1 MAVARLCFARLAR
14 TWDAMT
20 WDARTWRNNLA
31 AHQRARFAELCHLR
45 TCLPHSLLI
54 VSLDA
59 ANVAFDVTMYVWRT
73 EIGTALLLAAFVVH
87 YANALWSIYVRQS
100 LRLAPWQWTQLALGL
115 CIPLLI
121 LRNVMG
127 TVVADKALGAVG
139 SYQSVLI
146 AHWVAAPWHAIL
158 QTAAVLTVWTHA
170 CIGNH
175 FWLRTKP
182 AYARWRPYL
191 LAFASLLPAFALA
204 GYVAAGNEVLRASR
218 NPDYAAQAL
227 RESHITRQTGS
238 EVLLPRQDAF
248 SGNPTRSDPERPRAT
263 RAARAA
269 ASLTS

>member
-1 MAVARLCFARLAR
+1 MPPC
-14 TWDAMT
+14 
-20 WDARTWRNNLA
+20 
-31 AHQRARFAELCHLR
+31 
-45 TCLPHSLLI
+45 
-54 VSLDA
+54 
-59 ANVAFDVTMYVWRT
+59 
-73 EIGTALLLAAFVVH
+73 FVVH

-121 LRNVMG
+121 LSHVMG

-139 SYQSVLI
+139 SYQTVLI

-158 QTAAVLTVWTHA
+158 QTAAVLTVWTYA

-191 LAFASLLPAFALA
+191 RAFASLLPAFALA

-218 NPDYAAQAL
+218 NPDYVAQAL
-227 RESHITRQTGS
+227 RESRITRQTGS
-238 EVLLPRQDAF
+238 EVLLPRQGAF